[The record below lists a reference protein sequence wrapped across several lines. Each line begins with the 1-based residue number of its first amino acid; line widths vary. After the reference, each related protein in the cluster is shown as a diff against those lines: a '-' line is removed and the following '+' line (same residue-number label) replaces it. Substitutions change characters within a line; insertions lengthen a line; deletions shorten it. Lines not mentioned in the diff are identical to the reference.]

1 MQGQHGLTLLQ
12 GQIASVWVQQQ
23 VLPVLLVLS
32 SYKTRARS
40 FPGETGRGYSGSTLL
55 SAGHELI
62 SPTVLPEG
70 MAVNYAGRK
79 MLPPEKSARLGARV
93 AA

>member
-12 GQIASVWVQQQ
+12 GQIESARVQQQ
-23 VLPVLLVLS
+23 ALPILLILS

-40 FPGETGRGYSGSTLL
+40 IPGETVQGYSRSTSL
-55 SAGHELI
+55 SARHKLI
-62 SPTVLPEG
+62 SPTVPPEG
-70 MAVNYAGRK
+70 MGVNYAGRK
-79 MLPPEKSARLGARV
+79 MLPSEKSARLGARV